1 MEQETQCDNQ
11 AVVTTTAKITPPD
24 ASKVSEAKAKA
35 KQSRKD
41 PPELK
46 WGNSVEI

>member
-24 ASKVSEAKAKA
+24 ASKVSEAKQ
-35 KQSRKD
+35 KQSKAGKIH
-41 PPELK
+41 P
-46 WGNSVEI
+46 S